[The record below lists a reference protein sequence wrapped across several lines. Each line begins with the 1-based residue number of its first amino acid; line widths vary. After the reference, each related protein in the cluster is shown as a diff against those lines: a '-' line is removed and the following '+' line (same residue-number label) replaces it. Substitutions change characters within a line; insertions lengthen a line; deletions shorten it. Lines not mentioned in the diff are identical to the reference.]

1 MSEQQPTNSHKVVS
15 NPVPGQLNVAETF
28 SDGQEVY
35 LNDIYYLDFRTSVL
49 DVPKYGWKVKALVN
63 GVATIEYQRQNV
75 RLLMTLMLETKY
87 LRKEI

>member
-1 MSEQQPTNSHKVVS
+1 MSQQQPANNPNVVTNSVHG
-15 NPVPGQLNVAETF
+15 PLNAGETF

-35 LNDIYYLDFRTSVL
+35 LNDVYYLDFRTSVL

-87 LRKEI
+87 LRKEV